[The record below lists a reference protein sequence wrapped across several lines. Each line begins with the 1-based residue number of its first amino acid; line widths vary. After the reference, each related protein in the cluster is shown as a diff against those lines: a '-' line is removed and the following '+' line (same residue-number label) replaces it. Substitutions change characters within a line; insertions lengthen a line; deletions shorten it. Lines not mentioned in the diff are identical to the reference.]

1 MIASLIKPT
10 SAVTRLTGICCL
22 FGVLMCAS
30 SAQDGAGTEVKKLSI
45 LIRGVDK
52 ELKTNIEGFLEIRA
66 LEDTDITSIPRLRF
80 LHGRAE
86 AQIAAALRPFGY
98 YRPTIETELTDVG
111 SKWTAIY
118 RVNPNDKVP
127 IVGEPLIS
135 LKDVLVDCQDFRY
148 RSRDRKS
155 LLPEIAVA
163 DDDFNK
169 YKELV
174 IDFCQARESAN
185 LKQGQP
191 LDQQAYDK
199 LKQSMQTSAA
209 RYGFF
214 DAEFTQ
220 QQIRIDVENYT
231 AEISLELNPGPRYRI
246 GEAVITQDIDWISK
260 DLLARYV
267 ELEDQD
273 YFDAGKL
280 QALQSDLTNSNYY
293 KRVDVRASALEAVD
307 EVIPVKVDLTHI
319 KPREYVM
326 GIGYG
331 TDTRA
336 RIRVGVDGRRINRRG
351 HHYKAEGQL
360 SEIGYGVSAA
370 YTIPTGDPRTD
381 NYGIRI
387 GIEREKA
394 EREFKGLSL
403 GGTYRFRDGFWLK
416 TYAVDFNLE
425 EFILDGESSLSRLL
439 IPSVEWTRTYPAEL
453 ERRINTIN
461 GTWLQLGLRG
471 GSESLWSDTSFVQ
484 PQISTKIIKTFTNN
498 HRFLVRASAATT
510 WVDNYDKLPSSL
522 RYYAGGDASVRGF
535 EFQTIAPVND
545 ENEPQ
550 GGRHL
555 LEASAEYE
563 VPFTESFSWAAFSD
577 FGDAFDDNPEYRFGL
592 GVGLR
597 WQSPI
602 GPVRVDVARKMNDP
616 GEGNV
621 RLHLSIGPD
630 L

>member
-1 MIASLIKPT
+1 MIASIVKPT
-10 SAVTRLTGICCL
+10 SAVVRLTGICCL

-30 SAQDGAGTEVKKLSI
+30 SAQDGAGTEVKELSI
-45 LIRGVDK
+45 LISGVDK
-52 ELKTNIEGFLEIRA
+52 DLKTNIEGFLEIRA
-66 LEDTDITSIPRLRF
+66 LEDKDITSIPRLRF

-118 RVNPNDKVP
+118 RVKPNDRVP
-127 IVGEPLIS
+127 ITGEPLIS
-135 LKDVLVDCQDFRY
+135 LKDVVVDCQDFRY
-148 RSRDRKS
+148 RARDRKS

-174 IDFCQARESAN
+174 IDFCQAREAAN
-185 LKQGQP
+185 LNQGQP
-191 LDQQAYDK
+191 LNQQAYDK

-220 QQIRIDVENYT
+220 QQIRIDVKNYT
-231 AEISLELNPGPRYRI
+231 AEIFLELDPGPRYRI
-246 GEAVITQDIDWISK
+246 GEAVITQDIDWISE
-260 DLLARYV
+260 DLLGRYV

-280 QALQSDLTNSNYY
+280 QSLQSDLTNSNYY

-307 EVIPVKVDLTHI
+307 EVIPVKVDLSHI
-319 KPREYVM
+319 KPREYVV

-336 RIRVGVDGRRINRRG
+336 RIKVGVDGRRINRRG

-381 NYGIRI
+381 SYGIRI

-394 EREFKGLSL
+394 EREFKGFSL
-403 GGTYRFRDGFWLK
+403 GGSYRFRDGFWLK

-425 EFILDGESSLSRLL
+425 EFILDGDSSLSRLL

-471 GSESLWSDTSFVQ
+471 ASESLWSDTSFIQ
-484 PQISTKIIKTFTNN
+484 PQISTKIIKTFANN
-498 HRFLVRASAATT
+498 HRFLARASAATT

-563 VPFTESFSWAAFSD
+563 VPFNESFSWAAFSD
-577 FGDAFDDNPEYRFGL
+577 FGDAFDDKPEYRFGL